1 MDIEYT
7 LSSVLVG
14 ISWAVSLVVLL
25 KYVFD
30 VKLSAPAVVFYIASI
45 SGLFTAMFMVFDD
58 SMVEYRT
65 GVITVYIFVLI
76 LLKLKKLQ
84 KSVMIFSVYVVI
96 LSAAETVDIMLV

>member
-30 VKLSAPAVVFYIASI
+30 VKLSAPAALFYIASI

-65 GVITVYIFVLI
+65 C
-76 LLKLKKLQ
+76 LLYT
-84 KSVMIFSVYVVI
+84 SRCV
-96 LSAAETVDIMLV
+96 